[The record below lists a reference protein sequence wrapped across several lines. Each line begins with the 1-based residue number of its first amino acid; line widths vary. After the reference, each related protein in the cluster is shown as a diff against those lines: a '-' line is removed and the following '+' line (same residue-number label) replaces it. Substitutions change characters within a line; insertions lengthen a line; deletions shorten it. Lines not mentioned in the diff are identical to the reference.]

1 MALFQSRNRLE
12 VPSMSAGN
20 RASMSLSIP
29 MDFYSST
36 SLSSSTSNLNSDP
49 NSTTPLSPRTLYAQT
64 FDRPLSSR
72 SLPSGRFARKNMKE
86 MTGFGTTE
94 EEFEALP
101 IAVRRK
107 VRQYSIFFLV
117 GEEDLKRWRWRCIK
131 REVIQRRL
139 LQLNVLM
146 GGFPE
151 WKVQS
156 RVAIQWFGS
165 TAVRRHLQDN
175 TSNAAP
181 AIIAT
186 KRQFW
191 YQTTGL
197 LIVYRG
203 NPGSWNFQRFPK
215 LRP

>member
-1 MALFQSRNRLE
+1 
-12 VPSMSAGN
+12 
-20 RASMSLSIP
+20 MSLSIP
-29 MDFYSST
+29 MNFYSST
-36 SLSSSTSNLNSDP
+36 SLSSSTCNLNFDP

-117 GEEDLKRWRWRCIK
+117 GEETLERCIK
-131 REVIQRRL
+131 RELIQRRL

-156 RVAIQWFGS
+156 RVAIQWFRS
-165 TAVRRHLQDN
+165 TALRRHPSRQQHLQRSA
-175 TSNAAP
+175 SN
-181 AIIAT
+181 
-186 KRQFW
+186 
-191 YQTTGL
+191 YC
-197 LIVYRG
+197 
-203 NPGSWNFQRFPK
+203 NFGTR
-215 LRP
+215 RSGC